1 MTSSA
6 LPEDTHLAYTITHEA
21 WYARSLPDDRR
32 EINIAASAEGSGGG
46 VAWEFTVEE
55 VNLGSHGPEIR
66 VKVLDDAFAA
76 FTQIPQFFAALEAEN
91 VKGLD
96 EVRHLLDKMGATD
109 ETERRGP
116 HGVTRPVTTA
126 ERIRRA
132 IKDAADAEDATVA
145 VLRTLG
151 MEVDSR

>member
-1 MTSSA
+1 MTSNA
-6 LPEDTHLAYTITHEA
+6 LPEDTHLAYTVTHEA

-32 EINIAASAEGSGGG
+32 EINIAASAGPGVG
-46 VAWEFTVEE
+46 VAWDFTVEE
-55 VNLGSHGPEIR
+55 VNLGSHGPAIR
-66 VKVLDDAFAA
+66 VKIFDDAFAA
-76 FTQIPQFFAALEAEN
+76 FTQIPEFFAALASEGVADLRD
-91 VKGLD
+91 VCAVLD
-96 EVRHLLDKMGATD
+96 GMGAVD

-116 HGVTRPVTTA
+116 HGVTRPVATA

-132 IKDAADAEDATVA
+132 IKDATDSEDATVA